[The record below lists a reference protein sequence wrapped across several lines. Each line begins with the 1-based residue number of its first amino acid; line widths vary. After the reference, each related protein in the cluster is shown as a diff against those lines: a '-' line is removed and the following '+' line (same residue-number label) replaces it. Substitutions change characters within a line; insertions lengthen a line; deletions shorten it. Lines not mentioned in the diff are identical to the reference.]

1 MQLFAIGWQVSH
13 DFDDDVI
20 LWRHQC
26 MCNGRLK
33 LTIRNRSNKGKIGMV
48 KLNTEKTVPAY
59 QRIKN
64 AILDNIHS
72 GKWQAGNAISTEMA
86 LAEEFG
92 VSRMTVN
99 RALKELS
106 EERVLERRQGS
117 GTFVAQQQFNHTFVE
132 VRNIAEDLKSANR
145 DYRAQVVSKR
155 TITAAM
161 LDDWMRKKFDID
173 DTASSA
179 KEQMDNNNTN
189 GVVNDDD
196 QPVLYEV
203 KIIHFADDQPIQ
215 FEERWVDARKVPHFI
230 EQDFSLVNTSDYLIA
245 KSPLERG
252 SYTIRALAAPTEV
265 AEALKIALQSP
276 TLVLRRQTY
285 SFGRVLTFVKM
296 WHAGDRYQF
305 SGEL

>member
-1 MQLFAIGWQVSH
+1 MA
-13 DFDDDVI
+13 
-20 LWRHQC
+20 
-26 MCNGRLK
+26 K
-33 LTIRNRSNKGKIGMV
+33 LSK
-48 KLNTEKTVPAY
+48 EKTVPAY

-106 EERVLERRQGS
+106 QERVLERRQGS

-132 VRNIAEDLKSANR
+132 VRNIAQDLKSANR

-155 TITAAM
+155 SITAAM
-161 LDDWMRKKFDID
+161 LDDRMREKFDIVD
-173 DTASSA
+173 VGSA
-179 KEQMDNNNTN
+179 VTEEIDKNNSND
-189 GVVNDDD
+189 VVNNDEV
-196 QPVLYEV
+196 PVLYEV
-203 KIIHFADDQPIQ
+203 KIIHFADNQPIQ
-215 FEERWVDARKVPHFI
+215 LEERWVDAKKVPHFI
-230 EQDFSLVNTSDYLIA
+230 EQDFSVVNTSDYLIA
-245 KSPLERG
+245 ESPLERG
-252 SYTIRALAAPTEV
+252 SYTIRAVAAPTEV
-265 AEALKIALQSP
+265 AEALEIAPQSP

>member
-1 MQLFAIGWQVSH
+1 MT
-13 DFDDDVI
+13 
-20 LWRHQC
+20 
-26 MCNGRLK
+26 K
-33 LTIRNRSNKGKIGMV
+33 TI
-48 KLNTEKTVPAY
+48 PAY

-145 DYRAQVVSKR
+145 DYEAKVVSKR
-155 TITAAM
+155 AVTAPM
-161 LDDWMRKKFDID
+161 LDDELRRKFGID
-173 DTASSA
+173 EMATVTHTDASDA
-179 KEQMDNNNTN
+179 
-189 GVVNDDD
+189 
-196 QPVLYEV
+196 PILYEV
-203 KIIHFADDQPIQ
+203 KIIHVADGQPIQ
-215 FEERWVDARKVPHFI
+215 FEERWVDAKKVPEFI
-230 EQDFSLVNTSDYLIA
+230 EQDFTVVNTSDYLVA
-245 KSPLERG
+245 KIPLESG
-252 SYTIRALAAPTEV
+252 SYTIRALAAPAEV
-265 AEALKIALQSP
+265 ADALQIAAQSP

-285 SFGRVLTFVKM
+285 SAGQVVTFVKM

>member
-1 MQLFAIGWQVSH
+1 MT
-13 DFDDDVI
+13 
-20 LWRHQC
+20 
-26 MCNGRLK
+26 K
-33 LTIRNRSNKGKIGMV
+33 TI
-48 KLNTEKTVPAY
+48 PAY

-86 LAEEFG
+86 LAAEFG

-132 VRNIAEDLKSANR
+132 VRNIAQDLKSANR
-145 DYRAQVVSKR
+145 DYQAQVVSKR
-155 TITAAM
+155 TLTAAM
-161 LDDWMRKKFDID
+161 LDDELRRKFGID
-173 DTASSA
+173 
-179 KEQMDNNNTN
+179 K
-189 GVVNDDD
+189 DDD
-196 QPVLYEV
+196 RNEHEVAVLYEV
-203 KIIHFADDQPIQ
+203 KIIHFADGQPIQ
-215 FEERWVDARKVPHFI
+215 FEERWVDAKKVPKFI
-230 EQDFSLVNTSDYLIA
+230 DQDFSVVNTSDYLIA
-245 KSPLERG
+245 KSPLESG
-252 SYTIRALAAPTEV
+252 SYTIRALAAPNEI
-265 AEALKIALQSP
+265 AEFLQIAPQSP

-285 SFGRVLTFVKM
+285 SAGQVVTFVKM

>member
-1 MQLFAIGWQVSH
+1 MKSA
-13 DFDDDVI
+13 
-20 LWRHQC
+20 
-26 MCNGRLK
+26 MTK
-33 LTIRNRSNKGKIGMV
+33 
-48 KLNTEKTVPAY
+48 KTPAY

-132 VRNIAEDLKSANR
+132 VRNIAQDLKSANR
-145 DYRAQVVSKR
+145 DYQAQVVSKR
-155 TITAAM
+155 SITASM
-161 LDDWMRKKFDID
+161 LDNELRRKFDID
-173 DTASSA
+173 VSDIDVSDINVLDTNMLDTKALA
-179 KEQMDNNNTN
+179 VPPATDNC
-189 GVVNDDD
+189 GA
-196 QPVLYEV
+196 PILYEV
-203 KIIHFADDQPIQ
+203 KIIHFADGQPIQ
-215 FEERWVDARKVPHFI
+215 FEERWVDAVKVPEFI
-230 EQDFSLVNTSDYLIA
+230 EQDFSVVNTSDYLIA

-252 SYTIRALAAPTEV
+252 SYTIRALAASEEV
-265 AEALKIALQSP
+265 ARALQIALHAP
-276 TLVLRRQTY
+276 TLMLCRQTY
-285 SFGRVLTFVKM
+285 SAGQVVTFVKM

>member
-1 MQLFAIGWQVSH
+1 MT
-13 DFDDDVI
+13 
-20 LWRHQC
+20 
-26 MCNGRLK
+26 K
-33 LTIRNRSNKGKIGMV
+33 TI
-48 KLNTEKTVPAY
+48 PAY

-145 DYRAQVVSKR
+145 DYEAKVVSKR
-155 TITAAM
+155 AVTASM
-161 LDDWMRKKFDID
+161 LDDELRRKFGID
-173 DTASSA
+173 ESTVLAHTDASDA
-179 KEQMDNNNTN
+179 
-189 GVVNDDD
+189 
-196 QPVLYEV
+196 PILYEV
-203 KIIHFADDQPIQ
+203 KIIHIADGQPIQ
-215 FEERWVDARKVPHFI
+215 FEERWVDAKKVPEFI
-230 EQDFSLVNTSDYLIA
+230 EQDFTVVNTSDYLVA
-245 KSPLERG
+245 KIPLESG
-252 SYTIRALAAPTEV
+252 SYTIRALAAPVEV
-265 AEALKIALQSP
+265 ADALQIAAQSP

-285 SFGRVLTFVKM
+285 SAGQVVTFVKM

>member
-1 MQLFAIGWQVSH
+1 MDTIKAI
-13 DFDDDVI
+13 
-20 LWRHQC
+20 
-26 MCNGRLK
+26 
-33 LTIRNRSNKGKIGMV
+33 
-48 KLNTEKTVPAY
+48 PAY

-132 VRNIAEDLKSANR
+132 VRNIAQDLKSANR
-145 DYRAQVVSKR
+145 DYQARVVSKR
-155 TITAAM
+155 CITAAM
-161 LDDWMRKKFDID
+161 LNDELRRKFGLEKVVETSELKEGKSID
-173 DTASSA
+173 SEAA
-179 KEQMDNNNTN
+179 
-189 GVVNDDD
+189 
-196 QPVLYEV
+196 VLYEV
-203 KIIHFADDQPIQ
+203 KIIHFADGLPIQ
-215 FEERWVDARKVPHFI
+215 FEERWVDALKVPKFI
-230 EQDFSLVNTSDYLIA
+230 EQDFSVVNTSDYLIA

-252 SYTIRALAAPTEV
+252 SYTIRALAAPDE
-265 AEALKIALQSP
+265 IAVLLQIAPQSP

-285 SFGRVLTFVKM
+285 SAGQVLTFVKM
-296 WHAGDRYQF
+296 WHAGERYQF

>member
-1 MQLFAIGWQVSH
+1 MT
-13 DFDDDVI
+13 
-20 LWRHQC
+20 
-26 MCNGRLK
+26 K
-33 LTIRNRSNKGKIGMV
+33 TI
-48 KLNTEKTVPAY
+48 PAY

-72 GKWQAGNAISTEMA
+72 GKWQAGEAISTEMA
-86 LAEEFG
+86 LAKEFG

-132 VRNIAEDLKSANR
+132 VRNIAQDLKSANR
-145 DYRAQVVSKR
+145 DYQAKVVSKR
-155 TITAAM
+155 AVTVNM
-161 LDDWMRKKFDID
+161 LDDELRRKFDID
-173 DTASSA
+173 EASVSSEL
-179 KEQMDNNNTN
+179 KQT
-189 GVVNDDD
+189 DDID
-196 QPVLYEV
+196 CSMEAPVLYEV
-203 KIIHFADDQPIQ
+203 KIIHFADGEPIQ
-215 FEERWVDARKVPHFI
+215 FEERWVDAKKVPEFI
-230 EQDFSLVNTSDYLIA
+230 EQDFSVVNTSDYLIA

-252 SYTIRALAAPTEV
+252 SYTIRALAAPDE
-265 AEALKIALQSP
+265 IASFLQIAPQSP

-285 SFGRVLTFVKM
+285 SAGQVVTFVKM

>member
-1 MQLFAIGWQVSH
+1 MT
-13 DFDDDVI
+13 
-20 LWRHQC
+20 
-26 MCNGRLK
+26 K
-33 LTIRNRSNKGKIGMV
+33 TI
-48 KLNTEKTVPAY
+48 PAY

-132 VRNIAEDLKSANR
+132 VRNIAQDLKSANR
-145 DYRAQVVSKR
+145 DYQAQVVSKR
-155 TITAAM
+155 SITASM
-161 LDDWMRKKFDID
+161 LDDELRRKFDID
-173 DTASSA
+173 EESVIDEGSVPANTSAQTDASDEA
-179 KEQMDNNNTN
+179 
-189 GVVNDDD
+189 
-196 QPVLYEV
+196 VLYEV
-203 KIIHFADDQPIQ
+203 KIIHFADGQPIQ
-215 FEERWVDARKVPHFI
+215 FEERWVDAKKVPKFI
-230 EQDFSLVNTSDYLIA
+230 DQDFSVVNTSDYLIA
-245 KSPLERG
+245 KSPLESG
-252 SYTIRALAAPTEV
+252 SYTIRALAAPDE
-265 AEALKIALQSP
+265 IAKFLQIAPQSP

-285 SFGRVLTFVKM
+285 SAGQVVTFVKM

>member
-1 MQLFAIGWQVSH
+1 MT
-13 DFDDDVI
+13 
-20 LWRHQC
+20 
-26 MCNGRLK
+26 K
-33 LTIRNRSNKGKIGMV
+33 TI
-48 KLNTEKTVPAY
+48 PAY

-145 DYRAQVVSKR
+145 DYEAKVVSKR
-155 TITAAM
+155 AVTAAM
-161 LDDWMRKKFDID
+161 LDDELRRKFGID
-173 DTASSA
+173 EMATVTHTDASDT
-179 KEQMDNNNTN
+179 
-189 GVVNDDD
+189 
-196 QPVLYEV
+196 PVLYEV
-203 KIIHFADDQPIQ
+203 KIIHVADGQPIQ
-215 FEERWVDARKVPHFI
+215 FEERWVDAKKVPHFI
-230 EQDFSLVNTSDYLIA
+230 DQDFTVVNTSDYLVA
-245 KSPLERG
+245 KIPLESG
-252 SYTIRALAAPTEV
+252 SYTIRALAAPNEV
-265 AEALKIALQSP
+265 ADALQIAAQSP

-285 SFGRVLTFVKM
+285 SAGQVVTFVKM

>member
-1 MQLFAIGWQVSH
+1 MTKVKRDMIKAI
-13 DFDDDVI
+13 
-20 LWRHQC
+20 
-26 MCNGRLK
+26 
-33 LTIRNRSNKGKIGMV
+33 
-48 KLNTEKTVPAY
+48 PAY

-132 VRNIAEDLKSANR
+132 VRNIAQDLKSANR
-145 DYRAQVVSKR
+145 DYQAHVVSKR
-155 TITAAM
+155 AITASM
-161 LDDWMRKKFDID
+161 LDDEMCGKFDL
-173 DTASSA
+173 DTAVVSSDSEYTHSNEIA
-179 KEQMDNNNTN
+179 
-189 GVVNDDD
+189 
-196 QPVLYEV
+196 VLYEV
-203 KIIHFADDQPIQ
+203 KIVHFADGQPIQ
-215 FEERWVDARKVPHFI
+215 FEERWVDAKKVPQFL
-230 EQDFSLVNTSDYLIA
+230 EQDFSVVNTSDYLIA

-252 SYTIRALAAPTEV
+252 SYTIRAVAAPDEIANALQV
-265 AEALKIALQSP
+265 APQSP

-285 SFGRVLTFVKM
+285 SAGRVLTFVKM

-305 SGEL
+305 TGEL

>member
-1 MQLFAIGWQVSH
+1 MTKAI
-13 DFDDDVI
+13 
-20 LWRHQC
+20 
-26 MCNGRLK
+26 
-33 LTIRNRSNKGKIGMV
+33 
-48 KLNTEKTVPAY
+48 PAY

-145 DYRAQVVSKR
+145 DYEAKVVSKR
-155 TITAAM
+155 AVIASM
-161 LDDWMRKKFDID
+161 LDDELRRKFGID
-173 DTASSA
+173 EMATVTHTDASDT
-179 KEQMDNNNTN
+179 
-189 GVVNDDD
+189 
-196 QPVLYEV
+196 PVLYEV
-203 KIIHFADDQPIQ
+203 KIIHVADGQPIQ
-215 FEERWVDARKVPHFI
+215 FEERWVDAKKVPEFI
-230 EQDFSLVNTSDYLIA
+230 EQNFTVVNTSDYLVA
-245 KSPLERG
+245 KIPLESG
-252 SYTIRALAAPTEV
+252 SYTIRALAAPNEV
-265 AEALKIALQSP
+265 ADALQIAPQSP

-285 SFGRVLTFVKM
+285 SAGQVVTFVKM

>member
-1 MQLFAIGWQVSH
+1 MDTIKAI
-13 DFDDDVI
+13 
-20 LWRHQC
+20 
-26 MCNGRLK
+26 
-33 LTIRNRSNKGKIGMV
+33 
-48 KLNTEKTVPAY
+48 PAY

-132 VRNIAEDLKSANR
+132 VRNIAQDLKCANR
-145 DYRAQVVSKR
+145 DYQAKVVSKR
-155 TITAAM
+155 GITAAM
-161 LDDWMRKKFDID
+161 LNDELRRKFGLEKVVETSESEEDKSID
-173 DTASSA
+173 SEAA
-179 KEQMDNNNTN
+179 
-189 GVVNDDD
+189 
-196 QPVLYEV
+196 VLYEV
-203 KIIHFADDQPIQ
+203 KIIHFADGQPIQ
-215 FEERWVDARKVPHFI
+215 FEERWVDALKVPEFI
-230 EQDFSLVNTSDYLIA
+230 EQDFSVVNTSDYLIA

-252 SYTIRALAAPTEV
+252 SYTIRALAAPDEI
-265 AEALKIALQSP
+265 AALLQITAQSP
-276 TLVLRRQTY
+276 TLVLCRQTY
-285 SFGRVLTFVKM
+285 SAGQVLTFVKM
-296 WHAGDRYQF
+296 WHAGERYQF

>member
-1 MQLFAIGWQVSH
+1 M
-13 DFDDDVI
+13 
-20 LWRHQC
+20 
-26 MCNGRLK
+26 
-33 LTIRNRSNKGKIGMV
+33 T
-48 KLNTEKTVPAY
+48 KTVPAY

-72 GKWQAGNAISTEMA
+72 GKWQAGAAISTEMA

-132 VRNIAEDLKSANR
+132 VRNIAQDLKSANR
-145 DYRAQVVSKR
+145 DYQAQVLSKR
-155 TITAAM
+155 AITASM
-161 LDDWMRKKFDID
+161 LDDEMRGKFDID
-173 DTASSA
+173 EAVFSSNA
-179 KEQMDNNNTN
+179 NETDNNTN
-189 GVVNDDD
+189 SAEAAI
-196 QPVLYEV
+196 LYEV
-203 KIIHFADDQPIQ
+203 KIIHFADGQPIQ
-215 FEERWVDARKVPHFI
+215 FEERWVDATKVPEFI
-230 EQDFSLVNTSDYLIA
+230 EQDFTVVNTSDYLIA

-252 SYTIRALAAPTEV
+252 CYTIRALAAPDEI
-265 AEALKIALQSP
+265 ADALQIASQSP
-276 TLVLRRQTY
+276 TLVLCRQTY
-285 SFGRVLTFVKM
+285 SAGQVLTFVKM

>member
-1 MQLFAIGWQVSH
+1 MT
-13 DFDDDVI
+13 
-20 LWRHQC
+20 
-26 MCNGRLK
+26 K
-33 LTIRNRSNKGKIGMV
+33 TI
-48 KLNTEKTVPAY
+48 PAY

-132 VRNIAEDLKSANR
+132 VRNIAQDLKSANR
-145 DYRAQVVSKR
+145 DYQAQVVSKR
-155 TITAAM
+155 PLTAAM
-161 LDDWMRKKFDID
+161 LDDELRRKFDLEAAVVPFGLQKVSHV
-173 DTASSA
+173 DT
-179 KEQMDNNNTN
+179 NNSDA
-189 GVVNDDD
+189 V
-196 QPVLYEV
+196 VLYEV
-203 KIIHFADDQPIQ
+203 KIIHFADGQPIQ
-215 FEERWVDARKVPHFI
+215 FEERWVDAVKVPEFI
-230 EQDFSLVNTSDYLIA
+230 EQDFSVVNTSDYLIA

-252 SYTIRALAAPTEV
+252 SYTIRAVAAPD
-265 AEALKIALQSP
+265 AIAAALQISVQSP

-285 SFGRVLTFVKM
+285 SSGQVLTFVKM

>member
-1 MQLFAIGWQVSH
+1 MDTIKAI
-13 DFDDDVI
+13 
-20 LWRHQC
+20 
-26 MCNGRLK
+26 
-33 LTIRNRSNKGKIGMV
+33 
-48 KLNTEKTVPAY
+48 PAY

-132 VRNIAEDLKSANR
+132 VRNIAQDLKSANR
-145 DYRAQVVSKR
+145 DYQAQVVSKR
-155 TITAAM
+155 AITASM
-161 LDDWMRKKFDID
+161 LDDEMRDKFDL
-173 DTASSA
+173 DTAVVSSDSEDTRISEIA
-179 KEQMDNNNTN
+179 
-189 GVVNDDD
+189 
-196 QPVLYEV
+196 VLYEV
-203 KIIHFADDQPIQ
+203 KIVHFADGQPIQ
-215 FEERWVDARKVPHFI
+215 FEERWVDAKKVPQFL
-230 EQDFSLVNTSDYLIA
+230 EQDFSVVNTSDYLIA

-252 SYTIRALAAPTEV
+252 SYTIRAVAAPDEIANALQV
-265 AEALKIALQSP
+265 APQSP

-285 SFGRVLTFVKM
+285 SAGRVLTFVKM

-305 SGEL
+305 TGEL

>member
-1 MQLFAIGWQVSH
+1 MDTIKAI
-13 DFDDDVI
+13 
-20 LWRHQC
+20 
-26 MCNGRLK
+26 
-33 LTIRNRSNKGKIGMV
+33 
-48 KLNTEKTVPAY
+48 PAY

-132 VRNIAEDLKSANR
+132 VRNIAQDLKSANR
-145 DYRAQVVSKR
+145 DYQAHVVSKR
-155 TITAAM
+155 AITASM
-161 LDDWMRKKFDID
+161 LDDEMRGKFDL
-173 DTASSA
+173 DTAVVSSDSEDTRISEIA
-179 KEQMDNNNTN
+179 
-189 GVVNDDD
+189 
-196 QPVLYEV
+196 VLYEV
-203 KIIHFADDQPIQ
+203 KIVHFADGQPIQ
-215 FEERWVDARKVPHFI
+215 FEERWVDAKKVPQFL
-230 EQDFSLVNTSDYLIA
+230 EQDFSVVNTSDYLIA

-252 SYTIRALAAPTEV
+252 SYTIRAVAAPDEIANALQV
-265 AEALKIALQSP
+265 APQSP

-285 SFGRVLTFVKM
+285 SAGRVLTFVKM

-305 SGEL
+305 AGEL

>member
-1 MQLFAIGWQVSH
+1 MT
-13 DFDDDVI
+13 
-20 LWRHQC
+20 
-26 MCNGRLK
+26 K
-33 LTIRNRSNKGKIGMV
+33 V
-48 KLNTEKTVPAY
+48 KRDMTKTVPAY

-72 GKWQAGNAISTEMA
+72 GKWQAGAAISTEMA

-132 VRNIAEDLKSANR
+132 VRNIAQDLKSANR
-145 DYRAQVVSKR
+145 DYQAQVLSKR
-155 TITAAM
+155 AITASM
-161 LDDWMRKKFDID
+161 LDDEMRGKFDID
-173 DTASSA
+173 EAAFSSNANETDSDTNSA
-179 KEQMDNNNTN
+179 EAAI
-189 GVVNDDD
+189 
-196 QPVLYEV
+196 LYEV
-203 KIIHFADDQPIQ
+203 KIIHFADGQPIQ
-215 FEERWVDARKVPHFI
+215 FEERWVDATKVPEFI
-230 EQDFSLVNTSDYLIA
+230 EQDFSVVNTSDYLIA

-252 SYTIRALAAPTEV
+252 SYTIRALAAANEI
-265 AEALKIALQSP
+265 ADALQIAPQSP
-276 TLVLRRQTY
+276 TLVLCRQTY
-285 SFGRVLTFVKM
+285 SAGQVLTFVKM

>member
-1 MQLFAIGWQVSH
+1 M
-13 DFDDDVI
+13 VI
-20 LWRHQC
+20 MIIVMILCQHLHSCSRW
-26 MCNGRLK
+26 LK
-33 LTIRNRSNKGKIGMV
+33 ISMTKV
-48 KLNTEKTVPAY
+48 KRDMTKTVPAY

-72 GKWQAGNAISTEMA
+72 GKWQAGAAISTEMA

-132 VRNIAEDLKSANR
+132 VRNIAQDLKSANR
-145 DYRAQVVSKR
+145 DYQAQVLSKR
-155 TITAAM
+155 AITASM
-161 LDDWMRKKFDID
+161 LDDEMRGKFDID
-173 DTASSA
+173 EAAFSSNANETDSDTNSA
-179 KEQMDNNNTN
+179 EAAI
-189 GVVNDDD
+189 
-196 QPVLYEV
+196 LYEV
-203 KIIHFADDQPIQ
+203 KIIHFADGQPIQ
-215 FEERWVDARKVPHFI
+215 FEERWVDATKVPEFI
-230 EQDFSLVNTSDYLIA
+230 EQDFSVVNTSDYLIA

-252 SYTIRALAAPTEV
+252 SYTIRALAAPDEI
-265 AEALKIALQSP
+265 ADALQIAPQSP
-276 TLVLRRQTY
+276 TLVLCRQTY
-285 SFGRVLTFVKM
+285 SAGQVLTFVKM

>member
-1 MQLFAIGWQVSH
+1 MT
-13 DFDDDVI
+13 
-20 LWRHQC
+20 
-26 MCNGRLK
+26 K
-33 LTIRNRSNKGKIGMV
+33 TI
-48 KLNTEKTVPAY
+48 PAY

-145 DYRAQVVSKR
+145 DYEAKVVSKR
-155 TITAAM
+155 AVTAAM
-161 LDDWMRKKFDID
+161 LDDELRRKFGID
-173 DTASSA
+173 EMATVAHTDA
-179 KEQMDNNNTN
+179 
-189 GVVNDDD
+189 NDV
-196 QPVLYEV
+196 PILYEV
-203 KIIHFADDQPIQ
+203 KIIHVADAQPIQ
-215 FEERWVDARKVPHFI
+215 FEERWVDAKKVPEFI
-230 EQDFSLVNTSDYLIA
+230 EQDFTVVNTSDYLVA
-245 KSPLERG
+245 KIPLESG
-252 SYTIRALAAPTEV
+252 SYTIRALAAPNEV
-265 AEALKIALQSP
+265 ADALQIAAQSP

-285 SFGRVLTFVKM
+285 SAGQVVTFVKM

>member
-1 MQLFAIGWQVSH
+1 MI
-13 DFDDDVI
+13 
-20 LWRHQC
+20 
-26 MCNGRLK
+26 
-33 LTIRNRSNKGKIGMV
+33 
-48 KLNTEKTVPAY
+48 PAY

-86 LAEEFG
+86 LAAEFG

-132 VRNIAEDLKSANR
+132 VRNIAQDLKSANR
-145 DYRAQVVSKR
+145 DYQAQVVSKR
-155 TITAAM
+155 TLTAAM
-161 LDDWMRKKFDID
+161 LDDELRRKFGID
-173 DTASSA
+173 
-179 KEQMDNNNTN
+179 K
-189 GVVNDDD
+189 DDD
-196 QPVLYEV
+196 RIEHEVAVLYEV
-203 KIIHFADDQPIQ
+203 KIIHFADGQPIQ
-215 FEERWVDARKVPHFI
+215 FEERWVDAAKVPAFI
-230 EQDFSLVNTSDYLIA
+230 DQDFSVVNTSDYLIA

-252 SYTIRALAAPTEV
+252 NYTIRALAAFDEV
-265 AEALKIALQSP
+265 ASALQIAPQSP

-285 SFGRVLTFVKM
+285 SAGQVVTFVKM